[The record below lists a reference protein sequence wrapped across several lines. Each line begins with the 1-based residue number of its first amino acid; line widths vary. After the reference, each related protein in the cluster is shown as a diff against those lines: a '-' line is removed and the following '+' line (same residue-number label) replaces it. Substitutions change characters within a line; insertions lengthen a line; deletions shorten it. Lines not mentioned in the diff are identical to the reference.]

1 MPRSRSLWI
10 IGTLAL
16 LLAAG
21 VGSFFLFVWGEQF
34 EYVLERAEL
43 QASVEKHFPREK
55 QYLFLFDV
63 TLKEPQVEL
72 LAGANRLQVELNV
85 GVKVKGLDAEFGGL
99 GAVSGSLRYDP
110 ERGEFFL
117 SDPKV
122 ERLKLPGI
130 PEKFTAKANEV
141 AGTALREWYERFPV
155 YRLKDG
161 KAKHDLARM
170 VLKGMQVRDGKLVL
184 TLGVGP

>member
-1 MPRSRSLWI
+1 MSPSRSLWLL
-10 IGTLAL
+10 GTLAL

-21 VGSFFLFVWGEQF
+21 IGSFFLFVWGKQF

-43 QASVEKHFPREK
+43 QASIEKHFPREK

-63 TLKEPQVEL
+63 TLTEPKVEL
-72 LAGANRLQVELNV
+72 LAEANRLRVELNV
-85 GVKVKGLDAEFGGL
+85 GVKVKGLDAKFTGL

-110 ERGEFFL
+110 EQGEFFL
-117 SDPKV
+117 SEPKV

-130 PEKFTAKANEV
+130 PEKFTARANEV
-141 AGTALREWYERFPV
+141 VGTALREWYERFPV

-161 KAKHDLARM
+161 KVKHDLARM
-170 VLKGMQVRDGKLVL
+170 TLKGMQVRDGKLVL